1 MHRILCQNAYPNP
14 ASSLLHIRLPELAP
28 GQEARLW
35 LSDWAGR
42 RLREARSPGAAE
54 LQWDIAGLPAGAYV
68 LGLEAGAASERKV
81 VIIAR

>member
-1 MHRILCQNAYPNP
+1 MHRILCQKAYPNP

-54 LQWDIAGLPAGAYV
+54 LQWDIASLPVGAYI
-68 LGLEAGAASERKV
+68 LRFEAGSASSQRAI
-81 VIIAR
+81 IIAR